1 MADYL
6 HGVYTNEMPTPLR
19 APVPVAS
26 ALVTAIGIAPVHKL
40 EDYSQT
46 INKPLLINS
55 FAEAVSRAG
64 YTDQNW
70 DKFTLAEVIDSQMRV
85 HAISPLVLINVW
97 DPDIDKLA
105 IADTLLPISNNKATL
120 ADPMAIIKSVV
131 VKIADP
137 ADTTGAS
144 FINLVRNTDYS
155 LAYDSSDNLVITLL
169 QGGLGDG
176 ATELVVSYDQ
186 ADPSKVTA
194 TDIIGGVDA
203 TGNRTGIEAIDDVFL
218 KLNLVPCLLVAP
230 NFSHL
235 PNVYTAL
242 VAKAKRMVYG
252 LQAMAIIDIPTTGTY
267 ADYSEL
273 PNFKSMNS
281 FVEPNSY
288 LLRGRIQNSDR
299 VYYGSTRAA
308 GLQGEVDNSNRG
320 YPFEGVSNKVLA
332 ATAIVDDDDN
342 EQALLDD
349 KQANY
354 LNANGITAFINFQGW
369 RPWGIQTAAFPGDT
383 DIKNAEYSVRRMF
396 IYLQNLIILSH
407 RQEVAKP
414 GNLRLRDRV
423 LLSVQATLD
432 IMVSVGALLNGTI
445 SFTSED
451 NPTLELMQGNWN
463 FALSITP
470 PNAAK
475 ALIFNVS
482 YDPEGLQI
490 LFS

>member
-1 MADYL
+1 
-6 HGVYTNEMPTPLR
+6 
-19 APVPVAS
+19 
-26 ALVTAIGIAPVHKL
+26 
-40 EDYSQT
+40 
-46 INKPLLINS
+46 
-55 FAEAVSRAG
+55 
-64 YTDQNW
+64 
-70 DKFTLAEVIDSQMRV
+70 
-85 HAISPLVLINVW
+85 
-97 DPDIDKLA
+97 
-105 IADTLLPISNNKATL
+105 
-120 ADPMAIIKSVV
+120 
-131 VKIADP
+131 
-137 ADTTGAS
+137 
-144 FINLVRNTDYS
+144 
-155 LAYDSSDNLVITLL
+155 LVITAIV
-169 QGGLGDG
+169 GGKIDG
-176 ATELVVSYDQ
+176 TITELNVGYAK
-186 ADPSKVTA
+186 ADPSKITA
-194 TDIIGGVDA
+194 SDIIGGIDSM
-203 TGNRTGIEAIDDVFL
+203 TGKRSGIEAIDDVFL
-218 KLNLVPCLLVAP
+218 QLNVVPCLLIAP
-230 NFSHL
+230 SFSHL

-242 VAKAKRMVYG
+242 LAKAKRMVYG
-252 LQAMAIIDIPTTGTY
+252 LQAIAIIDLPTTGLY
-267 ADYSEL
+267 ADYSAL

-288 LLRGRIQNSDR
+288 LFRGRVQNGSKI
-299 VYYGSTRAA
+299 YFGSTRAA
-308 GLQGEVDNSNRG
+308 GLQGEVDQSNRG
-320 YPFEGVSNKVLA
+320 YPYEGVSNKVLS
-332 ATAIVDDDDN
+332 ATAIVDDAGN
-342 EQALLDD
+342 EQSLLDD

-423 LLSVQATLD
+423 LLSVQSTLD
-432 IMVSVGALLNGTI
+432 IMVSVGALLNGSI

-482 YDPEGLQI
+482 YDPNGLQA